1 MVEYKV
7 WEAVRRYRLFEK
19 GDRVVA
25 GVSGG
30 ADSAALLHL
39 LCEAREEWELSVA
52 VCHVNHSLRGEE
64 SDRDEA
70 FVRQIC
76 AKYGVKLFCFTE
88 KVASR
93 AQEMRKSIE
102 EMAREIRYRRLEEA
116 ADALGPGTKIATA
129 HTLSDSMET
138 MLFHLARG
146 TGPAGLCGIPPVRG
160 RVVRPLITV
169 TRREAEASCREK
181 GLFYVTDSTNLT
193 DDYTRNLIR
202 HTIIP
207 RIYEINP
214 AADAAFL
221 RFMDILRPEEAY
233 LDKCAQALLA
243 QAWTGD
249 GWRLRTL
256 KEAHPVLLRRA
267 VRHLL
272 REQGAA
278 VSGDRVQRLALSVES
293 GADATWDL
301 DRNCRFTISGGKVW
315 IQPVTEES
323 SVLSGEFGIADGI
336 SVQIGKTIAA
346 FFYDDYEH
354 YKKSENIEEIPL
366 KNVVDYDK
374 IEHHAVVRTRR
385 AGDRFSLPGRN
396 WTKTLKKWMNE
407 ARIPLEERGKRLVCA
422 DNRGVFWVEGFGAD
436 SRAAVSGETKRVLL
450 IRISKVEGAVS

>member
-1 MVEYKV
+1 MERKV
-7 WEAVRRYRLFEK
+7 REAVRRYRLLEK
-19 GDRVVA
+19 GDRVVV

-39 LCEAREEWELSVA
+39 LCMMREEWAFSIA
-52 VCHVNHSLRGEE
+52 VCHVNHCLRGEE

-76 AKYGVKLFCFTE
+76 ADYGVKLFCFTE
-88 KVASR
+88 DVTR
-93 AQEMRKSIE
+93 L
-102 EMAREIRYRRLEEA
+102 ARETGKSVEEAAREVRYRRLEEE
-116 ADALGPGTKIATA
+116 ADAFGPGTKIATA

-160 RVVRPLITV
+160 RIVRPLITV
-169 TRREAEASCREK
+169 TRHEVEAYCRER
-181 GLFYVTDSTNLT
+181 GLSYVTDSTNLT

-202 HTIIP
+202 HTIVP
-207 RIYEINP
+207 RMYELNP

-221 RFMDILRPEEAY
+221 RLTEILRPEEAY
-233 LDKCAQALLA
+233 LDECAQALLT
-243 QAWTGD
+243 QARAGD
-249 GWRLRTL
+249 GWRLQTL
-256 KEAHPVLLRRA
+256 RDAHPVLLRRA
-267 VRHLL
+267 L
-272 REQGAA
+272 RQLFLEHGVA
-278 VSGDRVQRLALSVES
+278 VNSERILRLAASVES
-293 GADATWDL
+293 GADAAWDL
-301 DRNCRFTISGGKVW
+301 GANCRFTVGGGKVRM
-315 IQPVTEES
+315 Q
-323 SVLSGEFGIADGI
+323 SVFGAPPYLNDAYEIADGI
-336 SVQIGKTIAA
+336 SVQIGETIAA

-374 IEHHAVVRTRR
+374 IEYHAVVRTRR

-407 ARIPLEERGKRLVCA
+407 ARVPPEERGKRLVCA
-422 DNRGVFWVEGFGAD
+422 DSRGVFWVEGFGAD